1 MSLHLNAQPGQI
13 AETVLLPGDPLRA
26 QHIAE
31 TFFENPVQHNTVR
44 GMLGYTGTYKGL
56 PVSVQGTG
64 MGIASSMIY
73 VHELITGYG
82 CKNLIRVG
90 TAGSYQPHVH
100 VRDIVLA
107 QAACTDSNINNI
119 RFGAKNFAP
128 IADFELLL
136 RAYQI
141 AQERGFATHV
151 GNIMSSDTF
160 YQDEF
165 QQFQQWADFGV
176 LAVEMEAAGLYTLAA
191 KHGVRALTIL
201 TISDHLI
208 THEETSAEERQ
219 VSFNGMIEVALDA
232 ALGLETQ
239 GLETEGKQD

>member
-1 MSLHLNAQPGQI
+1 MSIHLNAEPGQI

-26 QHIAE
+26 KHIAE
-31 TFFENPVQHNTVR
+31 TFFTDPQLHNTVR
-44 GMLGYTGTYKGL
+44 GMSGYTGTYKGHR
-56 PVSVQGTG
+56 VSVQGTG

-73 VHELITGYG
+73 VHELITEYG

-100 VRDIVLA
+100 VRDLVIA
-107 QAACTDSNINNI
+107 QAASTDSNINRI
-119 RFGAKNFAP
+119 RFGEKTFAP
-128 IADFELLL
+128 IASFDLLL

-141 AQERGFATHV
+141 AQERGFTTHV

-160 YQDEF
+160 YHDDFDQYKI
-165 QQFQQWADFGV
+165 WADYGV

-191 KHGVRALTIL
+191 KHGVKALTIL

-208 THEETSAEERQ
+208 THEVTSAEERQ
-219 VSFNGMIEVALDA
+219 VTFNGMIEVALDA
-232 ALGLETQ
+232 ALSL
-239 GLETEGKQD
+239 

>member
-44 GMLGYTGTYKGL
+44 GMLGYTGTYKGQR
-56 PVSVQGTG
+56 VSVQGTG

-100 VRDIVLA
+100 VRDLVLA

-128 IADFELLL
+128 IADFSLLL

-208 THEETSAEERQ
+208 TQEETTADERQ
-219 VSFNGMIEVALDA
+219 LTFNGMIEVALDA
-232 ALGLETQ
+232 ALGLEAESKQ
-239 GLETEGKQD
+239 G